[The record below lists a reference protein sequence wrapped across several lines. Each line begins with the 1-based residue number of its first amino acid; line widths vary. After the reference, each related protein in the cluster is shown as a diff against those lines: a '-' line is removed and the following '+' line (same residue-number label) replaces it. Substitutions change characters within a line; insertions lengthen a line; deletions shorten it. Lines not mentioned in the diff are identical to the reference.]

1 MHFANFDFLGLDSRL
16 NAYRKYRADARLGST
31 FGKNRVLVSHGN
43 SDSVGAVGTTGPDKS
58 MRNSHI
64 SRLGTDKAKTGA
76 EKQDLQH

>member
-1 MHFANFDFLGLDSRL
+1 MLIGTIELTLVWAAL
-16 NAYRKYRADARLGST
+16 

-43 SDSVGAVGTTGPDKS
+43 SDSVGAVGTTGLDKS

-76 EKQDLQH
+76 GKQDLQH